1 MQGMLEK
8 RNVMGLKFRKS
19 IKIAPGVK
27 LNLGK
32 KSAGISI
39 GGKHGGISYNTRTGT
54 RARVSA
60 PGTGLSYST
69 KVGGHSKKNSSHSVT
84 TVTQVGEIKKDKWV
98 AFFLCLFLGYFGA
111 HKFYEGKSS
120 MGILYL
126 CTVGLFGIGWFVD
139 IIVLLCKPNPYYV

>member
-1 MQGMLEK
+1 MGM
-8 RNVMGLKFRKS
+8 RFRKS

-39 GGKHGGISYNTRTGT
+39 GGKHGGVSFNSRTGA

-69 KVGGHSKKNSSHSVT
+69 KIGGTSKRSTGHSTQTTTYVNGVEKN
-84 TVTQVGEIKKDKWV
+84 KWI
-98 AFFLCLFLGYFGA
+98 AFFLCLFLGCFGV
-111 HKFYEGKSS
+111 HKFYEGKNS

>member
-1 MQGMLEK
+1 
-8 RNVMGLKFRKS
+8 MGLKFRKS

-69 KVGGHSKKNSSHSVT
+69 KVGGNSKKNASRST
-84 TVTQVGEIKKDKWV
+84 TSTTHTTGIKKNKWV
-98 AFFLCLFLGYFGA
+98 SFLLCLFLGYFGV
-111 HKFYEGKSS
+111 HKFYEGNTS
-120 MGILYL
+120 MGIVYL
-126 CTVGLFGIGWFVD
+126 CTVGLLGIGWIVD
-139 IIVLLCKPNPYYV
+139 TIVLLCKPNPYYV

>member
-1 MQGMLEK
+1 
-8 RNVMGLKFRKS
+8 MGLRFRKS

-69 KVGGHSKKNSSHSVT
+69 KVSGTSKKSGNSSTASAT
-84 TVTQVGEIKKDKWV
+84 NIVGIEKNKWV
-98 AFFLCLFLGYFGA
+98 AFSLCLFLGYFGA
-111 HKFYEGKSS
+111 HKFYEGKSG

-126 CTVGLFGIGWFVD
+126 FTVGLFGIGWMVD
-139 IIVLLCKPNPYYV
+139 SILLLLKPNPYYI

>member
-1 MQGMLEK
+1 
-8 RNVMGLKFRKS
+8 MGIRFRKS

-60 PGTGLSYST
+60 PGTGISYST
-69 KVGGHSKKNSSHSVT
+69 KVGGTSKKSTSHSAT
-84 TVTQVGEIKKDKWV
+84 TITQVGEIKRDKWV
-98 AFFLCLFLGYFGA
+98 AFFLCLFLGCFGA
-111 HKFYEGKSS
+111 HKFYERKSG

-126 CTVGLFGIGWFVD
+126 CTVGLFGIGWIVD
-139 IIVLLCKPNPYYV
+139 IIMLLCKPNPYYV

>member
-1 MQGMLEK
+1 
-8 RNVMGLKFRKS
+8 MGLKFRKS

-69 KVGGHSKKNSSHSVT
+69 KVSGTSKKSGNSSTASAT
-84 TVTQVGEIKKDKWV
+84 NIVGVEKNKWI
-98 AFFLCLFLGYFGA
+98 AFSLCLFLGYFGA
-111 HKFYEGKSS
+111 HKFYEGKSG

-126 CTVGLFGIGWFVD
+126 FTAGLFGIGWMVD
-139 IIVLLCKPNPYYV
+139 TILLLLKPNPYYI

>member
-1 MQGMLEK
+1 
-8 RNVMGLKFRKS
+8 MGLKFRKS

-69 KVGGHSKKNSSHSVT
+69 KVGGTSKKSGNRSAN
-84 TVTQVGEIKKDKWV
+84 TVMQVGEIKKDKWV
-98 AFFLCLFLGYFGA
+98 SFFLCLFLGYFGV
-111 HKFYEGKSS
+111 HKFYEGKSG
-120 MGILYL
+120 MGVLYL

-139 IIVLLCKPNPYYV
+139 LIVLLCKPNPYYV